1 MLTLMRKS
9 GERIVIV
16 LPSGERIVVKINR
29 IGTRSQARLKQDA
42 PGMQCLVGIEA
53 PMNCAVHREEVM
65 REIDAERAGAGAAPR
80 RAGGEA

>member
-9 GERIVIV
+9 GERIAV
-16 LPSGERIVVKINR
+16 LIKHL
-29 IGTRSQARLKQDA
+29 GTRSQARSGHQE

-53 PMNCAVHREEVM
+53 PLSCAVHREEVM
-65 REIDAERAGAGAAPR
+65 REIDAERAGAGADQR